1 MLSGHFASSLPF
13 QQLPRASGQLRT
25 DLLPA
30 MFSFLGWRNRER
42 TSKRGE
48 ELVMY
53 RLRSLFFVTF
63 GVALFSGCGSA
74 KVQELT
80 AEVEG
85 LKTRLT
91 QVEAEKANLQAEKAK
106 LEAELATA
114 QKEQQRVAEIKKGYE
129 EAREKFT
136 SQLKALAPLVG
147 DMPSPLPPFEGL
159 ADSSWVGKLAP
170 GAKLAP
176 DVKELEN
183 ALKGLMG
190 NQGAKPAP

>member
-1 MLSGHFASSLPF
+1 MNRLS
-13 QQLPRASGQLRT
+13 
-25 DLLPA
+25 
-30 MFSFLGWRNRER
+30 N
-42 TSKRGE
+42 
-48 ELVMY
+48 
-53 RLRSLFFVTF
+53 SLF
-63 GVALFSGCGSA
+63 VAFCVVLFSGCGSA
-74 KVQELT
+74 KIQELT
-80 AEVEG
+80 AEVEN
-85 LKTRLT
+85 LKASLAKL
-91 QVEAEKANLQAEKAK
+91 EAEKANFQAERTK
-106 LEAELATA
+106 LEADLATA

-129 EAREKFT
+129 EAREKFA